1 MNLRTYYLKNK
12 DKIILQFKICS
23 IEINDYLKENQYK
36 QEVKN
41 IQVFSDLLPINLNKN
56 DLQNSL
62 KKWIENRRV
71 PNNREFCE
79 NIIATYSNNDN
90 QNLINYI
97 NISLCLSLNDT
108 FWVVPTDKNY
118 SWKQYNLYDNDFNKE
133 LELVAFKGDNYKA
146 NEIILSPEYTTN
158 GMIKKC
164 WHRENNK
171 IYLYKGSTEQ
181 YANGGKEAFS
191 EYYMAQIAQ
200 ILDLDYINY
209 DLKLFNN
216 EIISSCEIFTN
227 QTYGYIPIHC
237 FLTAEELKKDK
248 KDLSNAIAKI
258 YSKEKLKDLLVFDAL
273 IYNLDRHL
281 GNFGMIV
288 NNDNLEIIKPA
299 PIFDNGFS
307 MINYLTESELDNI
320 DAVLSNKVSFFGYS
334 FDAQLFLNIEKRH
347 LKNLKK
353 LSNFEFTRHDKFN
366 LEEKWLKAIE
376 KHIQKRA
383 NFVINCL

>member
-1 MNLRTYYLKNK
+1 MNSRTYYLKNK
-12 DKIILQFKICS
+12 DKIILQFEICS
-23 IEINDYLKENQYK
+23 IEIDDYLKENQYK

-79 NIIATYSNNDN
+79 NIIATYSNDK
-90 QNLINYI
+90 QNLIDYI
-97 NISLCLSLNDT
+97 DVSLCLSLNDT

-133 LELVAFKGDNYKA
+133 LELVAFSGKDFKVNG
-146 NEIILSPEYTTN
+146 ITLSPEYTTN

-216 EIISSCEIFTN
+216 EIVSSCEIFTN
-227 QTYGYIPIHC
+227 QTYGYIPIHY
-237 FLTAEELKKDK
+237 FLTTDELKKDK
-248 KDLSNAIAKI
+248 KDLLNAIAKI
-258 YSKEKLKDLLVFDAL
+258 YSKEKLKDLLVFDAF

-281 GNFGMIV
+281 GNFGMLV
-288 NNDNLEIIKPA
+288 NNDTLEIIKPA

-353 LSNFEFTRHDKFN
+353 LSNFEFIRHDKFN

>member
-1 MNLRTYYLKNK
+1 MNSRTYYLKNK
-12 DKIILQFKICS
+12 DKIILQFEICS
-23 IEINDYLKENQYK
+23 IEIDDYLKENQYK

-62 KKWIENRRV
+62 KKWIEHRRV

-79 NIIATYSNNDN
+79 NIIATYSNDK
-90 QNLINYI
+90 QNLIDYI
-97 NISLCLSLNDT
+97 DVSLCLSLNDT

-133 LELVAFKGDNYKA
+133 LELVAFSGKDFKVNG
-146 NEIILSPEYTTN
+146 ITLSPEYTTN

-227 QTYGYIPIHC
+227 QTYGYIPIHY
-237 FLTAEELKKDK
+237 FLTTDELKKDK
-248 KDLSNAIAKI
+248 KDLLNAIAKI
-258 YSKEKLKDLLVFDAL
+258 YSKEKLKDLLVFDAF

-288 NNDNLEIIKPA
+288 NNDTLEIIKPA

-376 KHIQKRA
+376 KHIQKKA
-383 NFVINCL
+383 NFMINCL

>member
-12 DKIILQFKICS
+12 DKIILQFEICS
-23 IEINDYLKENQYK
+23 IEIDDYLKENQYK

-79 NIIATYSNNDN
+79 NIIATYSNDK
-90 QNLINYI
+90 QNLIDYI
-97 NISLCLSLNDT
+97 DVSLCLSLNDT

-118 SWKQYNLYDNDFNKE
+118 SWKQYNLYDNNFNKE

-227 QTYGYIPIHC
+227 QTYGYIPIHY
-237 FLTAEELKKDK
+237 FLTTEELKKDK
-248 KDLSNAIAKI
+248 KDLLNAIAKI
-258 YSKEKLKDLLVFDAL
+258 YGKEKLKDLLVFDAF

-307 MINYLTESELDNI
+307 MINYLTESEFDNI

-334 FDAQLFLNIEKRH
+334 FEAQLFLNIEKRH

-376 KHIQKRA
+376 KHIQKKA
-383 NFVINCL
+383 NFMINCL